1 MKITF
6 SKQEKIDI
14 LESTISWIIVFM
26 MFVYGVGKIAQF
38 NTAIEIEKTLPE
50 LTGMEIMWA
59 FYGYSLPFAIIIGL
73 LEILGALLIFF
84 KRTRLIGC
92 ILTST
97 ILINIILQDIFFNVH
112 TGALITAIILQ
123 LFIFIILWM
132 NKSTVI
138 EVFKLLT
145 KNATE
150 KQPFKKR
157 ATIFIITFIAF
168 VTLLFLQ
175 HHLISFISH
184 SI

>member
-14 LESTISWIIVFM
+14 IENTICWIVAFT
-26 MFVYGVGKIAQF
+26 MFVYDVGKIAQF

-50 LTGMEIMWA
+50 LTGIELMWA
-59 FYGYSLPFAIIIGL
+59 FYDYSLPFAIIIGL
-73 LEILGALLIFF
+73 LEILGAVLIFF
-84 KRTRLIGC
+84 KKTRLIGC

-97 ILINIILQDIFFNVH
+97 ILINIILEDIFFNVH
-112 TGALITAIILQ
+112 TEALITAIVIQ
-123 LFIFIILWM
+123 LFVFIILWM

-150 KQPFKKR
+150 QQPLKKE
-157 ATIFIITFIAF
+157 
-168 VTLLFLQ
+168 
-175 HHLISFISH
+175 
-184 SI
+184 